1 MAKFCGKC
9 GTKLDESTGLCPNCN
24 REQLST
30 SNTAVDDEKT
40 LQHSS
45 DKGKNTEEVQESAV
59 EDNDYDAKPA
69 ESTENREATLSKKEI
84 KKQRKKDKK
93 EAKKAKKREER
104 ANWSTGKKIRHFIF
118 KMILSVFL
126 IIVIVACIVGGLV
139 YTGVVDIPKNCMGL
153 QMQEML

>member
-45 DKGKNTEEVQESAV
+45 DKGKNTEEVQVSAV

-69 ESTENREATLSKKEI
+69 ESTESREAPLSKKEI
-84 KKQRKKDKK
+84 KKQHKKTKK
-93 EAKKAKKREER
+93 KQKKRRKGKNEQIGQQER
-104 ANWSTGKKIRHFIF
+104 KSED
-118 KMILSVFL
+118 FL
-126 IIVIVACIVGGLV
+126 ENAC
-139 YTGVVDIPKNCMGL
+139 
-153 QMQEML
+153 

>member
-45 DKGKNTEEVQESAV
+45 DEGKNTEEVQVSAV
-59 EDNDYDAKPA
+59 EDNGNGYDSKPA
-69 ESTENREATLSKKEI
+69 ESTESREASLSIKEI

-93 EAKKAKKREER
+93 EAKKAKKKAKR
-104 ANWSTGKKIRHFIF
+104 AGWSIGKKIRRFLLKFFLVVLLIGVLIAGVLGVLVHFDY
-118 KMILSVFL
+118 VDVPL
-126 IIVIVACIVGGLV
+126 IS
-139 YTGVVDIPKNCMGL
+139 D
-153 QMQEML
+153 